1 MRKSLKNR
9 SNASRL
15 RIFFA
20 FVHAL
25 IFFTGI
31 FMLRFDYNSNVKDAE
46 EKARDIAI
54 AASSAL
60 DLNNLRSLKVE
71 ESDMNTDAYRSLK
84 KGLERFSFE
93 NKPIRFAYI
102 YTLRDEKL
110 LILVD
115 SEDVSSPDFAKPG
128 TEFLEAHDAFY
139 SPFSRKC
146 NDAMVTTVINDRW
159 GVWKSVL
166 VPICDSENKE
176 IIAVFGVDYPLDQWY
191 SPILMKTSQTFFL
204 ILVSIIAAVML
215 SLLFKNNLLL
225 KEKQFQLVLSTEEA
239 KIERSTALEAQSKTL
254 MYSSFQQVLLEIS
267 ADFVPTNSNNIR
279 PTVDKAFERMGE
291 TVGAD
296 RIYLYVYDF
305 DSETLNYSAGWS
317 APAIVAV
324 DDDINNIS
332 FALVGDLPSIH
343 SNGNLAFFTQEEDI
357 ADDKSGIKDFANLRN
372 ASCVLTLPII
382 VEGKCYGFIGIDSL
396 RPGKRC
402 DEYHM
407 RLLTQFSNLL
417 SATLDRVRLIDAL
430 SESEEKYR
438 NIFEFAPVGILNFD
452 INTVIVDCNDILADI
467 LGAPR
472 EQILGLEIRK
482 LPNPMANQYIQKVL
496 SGEACEFRGI
506 YTTFSNNKE
515 VTLLGKFAPILSGS
529 GEVVAGIGFIEDISE
544 RKKLGDELRLK
555 SLVLDQ
561 LEEHITITDMQGKI
575 TYVNRIQTENR
586 HFGSKTLLGESTEVF
601 GEDPSRGPTQ
611 KEVLEKTLRDGFWH
625 GEIINYAAD
634 GSEIIMDC
642 KTQIVTDD
650 EGKPV
655 ALGGI
660 AQNITDRKLME
671 QVLYREKEQFRT
683 TLLSVG
689 DGVISTD
696 GKGIIT
702 IVNTVAKKLLG
713 LKGVDIVGH
722 HISDVFRLIDD
733 ATGEPIIGSVEKIL
747 AGEKAREVPVHA
759 ILLSADGTGIYI
771 EETTAPIKD
780 RAGNTT
786 GVVLVFRDFTEKH
799 LRQKEIE
806 FLSFHDYLTGLH
818 NRRYYE
824 ENVKLLDKEDYLPLT
839 IIMADVNGLKLTN
852 DAFGHAV
859 GDLLLRRIAR
869 ILRKASRSAD
879 LVARIGGDEF
889 ILVLPKSGPEVAEK
903 VMARINAAI
912 AKEKVENLVLSISMG
927 YAVKSDEAMS
937 LEDLFTGAENA
948 MYRHKLTESSSM
960 RSRTIDMI
968 MTSLFEKSEREM
980 YHSKRVGEL
989 SEAIAAQM
997 GFSATQVNQIMLAG
1011 LMHDIGKIGVNED
1024 VLNKTSKLDENERKI
1039 IERHCETG
1047 YRILSSASEFGPI
1060 AQYILEHH
1068 ERPDGKG
1075 YPRGLKGDEISMPA
1089 KIIAVADAYDAM
1101 MSDRPYRKAMKKED
1115 AINELLKYSKT
1126 QFDGDVVET
1135 LVKKVLKFTD
1145 I

>member
-1 MRKSLKNR
+1 MRRSLKNR
-9 SNASRL
+9 SNAARL
-15 RIFFA
+15 RITFA
-20 FVHAL
+20 FLHAL
-25 IFFTGI
+25 IFFLGI
-31 FMLRFDYNSNVKDAE
+31 FMLRFDYRANVRDAE
-46 EKARDIAI
+46 AKACDIAI

-60 DLNNLRSLKVE
+60 DLDNLRSLKAE
-71 ESDMNTDAYRSLK
+71 ESDLYTDAYKSLK
-84 KGLERFSFE
+84 TSLERFSFE

-102 YTLRDEKL
+102 YTLKDEDL

-115 SEDVSSPDFAKPG
+115 SEDMKSPDFAKPG
-128 TEFLEAHDAFY
+128 TVYSEANDAFY
-139 SPFSRKC
+139 TPFGRKC
-146 NDAMVTTVINDRW
+146 NDAMVTTIVSDRW
-159 GVWKSVL
+159 GSWKSVL
-166 VPICDSENKE
+166 VPVCDPESGKVF
-176 IIAVFGVDYPLDQWY
+176 AVFGVDYPLDQWY
-191 SPILMKTSQTFFL
+191 SPIFFETSQTFFL

-215 SLLFKNNLLL
+215 SLLFKSNLLL
-225 KEKQFQLVLSTEEA
+225 KEKQFQLVLSSEEA
-239 KIERSTALEAQSKTL
+239 KLERSAALEAQGKTL

-267 ADFVPTNSNNIR
+267 TDFVPADTKNIK
-279 PTVDKAFERMGE
+279 PAITKAFERMGQ
-291 TVGAD
+291 TIGAD
-296 RIYLYVYDF
+296 RIYLYIYDF
-305 DSETLNYSAGWS
+305 ENKTLYYNTGWVS
-317 APAIVAV
+317 SDVASV
-324 DDDINNIS
+324 DGDLLNIS
-332 FALVGDLPSIH
+332 FDLIGDLAQTH
-343 SNGNLAFFTQEEDI
+343 DGGETAFFTAEEDF
-357 ADDKSGIKDFANLRN
+357 DGYESGIKEFAKLRS
-372 ASCVLTLPII
+372 ASCVLTLPIF
-382 VEGKCYGFIGIDSL
+382 VEGKCFGFIGVDSL
-396 RPGKRC
+396 TPGKKC

-417 SATLDRVRLIDAL
+417 SATLDRVRLVDAL
-430 SESEEKYR
+430 SESEEKFR

-452 INTVIVDCNDILADI
+452 LDTVIVDCNDVLADI

-472 EQILGLEIRK
+472 EKILGLEIRK
-482 LPNPMANQYIQKVL
+482 LPNPLAAEYIEKVL
-496 SGEACEFRGI
+496 KGETCEFRGM
-506 YTTFSNNKE
+506 YTTFTNDRE
-515 VTLLGKFAPILSGS
+515 VAVLGKFAPILSPS

-561 LEEHITITDMQGKI
+561 LEEHITITDLQGRI
-575 TYVNRIQTENR
+575 TYVNRIQNENR
-586 HFGSKTLLGESTEVF
+586 YFGPKSILGETTEIF
-601 GEDPSRGPTQ
+601 GEDPSKGPTQ
-611 KEVLEKTLRDGFWH
+611 KEILEMTLQNGFWH
-625 GEIINYAAD
+625 GEVVNYAAD
-634 GSEIIMDC
+634 GTEMIMEC
-642 KTQIVTDD
+642 KTQIVTND

-660 AQNITDRKLME
+660 AQNITERKHME
-671 QVLYREKEQFRT
+671 QALYREKEQFRT

-689 DGVISTD
+689 DGVIATD
-696 GKGIIT
+696 DRGTIT
-702 IVNTVAKKLLG
+702 IVNNVAKKLLG
-713 LKGVDIVGH
+713 LRGRYMVGR
-722 HISDVFRLIDD
+722 HISEVFRLIDD
-733 ATGEPIIGSVEKIL
+733 KTGEPIASSAEKIL
-747 AGEKAREVPVHA
+747 AGEEAKEAPVHA
-759 ILLSADGTGIYI
+759 VLLSADGTGIYI

-806 FLSFHDYLTGLH
+806 FLSYHDYLTSLH

-824 ENVKLLDKEDYLPLT
+824 ENIKILDKRENLPLT

-852 DAFGHAV
+852 DAFGHSA

-903 VMARINAAI
+903 VMARINSYI

-927 YAVKSDEAMS
+927 YAVKSDDTMS
-937 LEDLFTGAENA
+937 LDDLFTSAENA

-989 SEAIAAQM
+989 AEAIASQM
-997 GFSATQVNQIMLAG
+997 DFSPTQVNQIMLAG
-1011 LMHDIGKIGVNED
+1011 LMHDIGKIGVSESI
-1024 VLNKTSKLDENERKI
+1024 LNKTTKLDENEQKVV
-1039 IERHCETG
+1039 ERHCETG
-1047 YRILSSASEFGPI
+1047 YRILSSASEFGAI

-1075 YPRGLKGDEISMPA
+1075 YPRGLKGEEISLPA

-1115 AINELLKYSKT
+1115 AIRELQKYSST
-1126 QFDGDVVET
+1126 QFDSEVIDT
-1135 LVKKVLKFTD
+1135 LVNKVLKHND
-1145 I
+1145 N